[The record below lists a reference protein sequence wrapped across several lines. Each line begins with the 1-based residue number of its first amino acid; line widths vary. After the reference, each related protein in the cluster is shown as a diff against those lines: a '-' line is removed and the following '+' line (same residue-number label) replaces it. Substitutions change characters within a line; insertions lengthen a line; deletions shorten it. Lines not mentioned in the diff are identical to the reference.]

1 MMTCK
6 YLCLFYI
13 SGYYPEQQGGYKSVA
28 NMSVLQEKQQRRRS
42 QPDILDSNDTGFYTS
57 NYSSS
62 NYTAN
67 YSSNP
72 SVSETRESKNCKSPT
87 SDKSGWK
94 SSKSYAMVPR
104 MGRRA
109 SRDMNSKYSR
119 DSSRPANKKDYQD
132 VYKDRKEEKSKSSKK
147 NEPTRMISMDTG
159 AIITGMPTVPTR
171 KYSREDDYAAYE
183 ELIVEE
189 APPKLAPISG
199 LLSQVN
205 N

>member
-1 MMTCK
+1 MIF
-6 YLCLFYI
+6 LFLLT
-13 SGYYPEQQGGYKSVA
+13 GYYPSQKGGYKSVA
-28 NMSVLQEKQQRRRS
+28 NMSVLQEKQQRRKS
-42 QPDILDSNDTGFYTS
+42 QPDILDSNDTGFYSS
-57 NYSSS
+57 NYSS

-72 SVSETRESKNCKSPT
+72 TVGDNGKHVNCKSPT

-109 SRDMNSKYSR
+109 SRDINTKFVR

-132 VYKDRKEEKSKSSKK
+132 VYKDRKEEKSKANKK
-147 NEPTRMISMDTG
+147 NSEPKRMISMDTG

-171 KYSREDDYAAYE
+171 LYSREDDYAAYE
-183 ELIVEE
+183 ELIVED
-189 APPKLAPISG
+189 APPKLAPVSG

-205 N
+205 ITP

>member
-1 MMTCK
+1 MIF
-6 YLCLFYI
+6 LFLLT
-13 SGYYPEQQGGYKSVA
+13 GYYPSQKGGYKSVA
-28 NMSVLQEKQQRRRS
+28 NMSVLQEKQQRRKS
-42 QPDILDSNDTGFYTS
+42 QPDILDSNDTGFYSS
-57 NYSSS
+57 NYSS

-72 SVSETRESKNCKSPT
+72 TVGDNGKHANCKSPT

-109 SRDMNSKYSR
+109 SRDINTKFVR

-132 VYKDRKEEKSKSSKK
+132 VYKDRKEEKSKANKK
-147 NEPTRMISMDTG
+147 NSEPKRMISMDTG

-171 KYSREDDYAAYE
+171 LYSREDDYAAYE
-183 ELIVEE
+183 ELIVED
-189 APPKLAPISG
+189 APPKLAPVSG

-205 N
+205 ITP